1 MRECINDPFYELIKK
16 HDRCVVSYCI
26 MESGAPHRGEPSH
39 RDAVLYAML
48 KMIERSIE
56 EDLETE
62 AKWNVPMPLFPWT
75 LDIAKAEAAPINPAA
90 FLFVPKILRTD
101 RNGVV
106 FYDSDWTPNDEN
118 CGGRIPYWYAF
129 LEPPHGTHDTQDDLR
144 EINAALFPQGAD
156 ALEVY
161 EWTTNWSN
169 YFDAGHEWWGASCWT
184 VYDLH
189 LDRYVALF
197 ASATD

>member
-62 AKWNVPMPLFPWT
+62 AKWNVPVPLFPWT
-75 LDIAKAEAAPINPAA
+75 LDIAKAEAAPIDPPRFCLCRRSCARTGTEWCSTTPTGRRMMRIAA
-90 FLFVPKILRTD
+90 VVSRIGTPFWSRRTERMTRRMICAKSTPRCFRRAPMRLKCMNGPRTGRTISTQVTNGGALRAGLCTM
-101 RNGVV
+101 
-106 FYDSDWTPNDEN
+106 
-118 CGGRIPYWYAF
+118 RI
-129 LEPPHGTHDTQDDLR
+129 
-144 EINAALFPQGAD
+144 
-156 ALEVY
+156 
-161 EWTTNWSN
+161 
-169 YFDAGHEWWGASCWT
+169 
-184 VYDLH
+184 
-189 LDRYVALF
+189 
-197 ASATD
+197 